1 MLRSKLQAEYSLWRF
16 SETYI
21 LNGGNTTPLRE
32 GKNALFFLGIKHRYT
47 ENA

>member
-1 MLRSKLQAEYSLWRF
+1 MTF

-21 LNGGNTTPLRE
+21 LNGGNTTPFRE
-32 GKNALFFLGIKHRYT
+32 GENALFFLGIKHRYT